1 MGRLIPFVACVLAA
15 SVAHATV
22 LVPAEFSEIVRGSQI
37 IAYAR
42 IVDARPAWAD
52 GRRWIDTVVTAE
64 VVSSLK
70 GMSGSA
76 DETLTFKVPGGRL
89 GRYRSV
95 VVGAPVFAA
104 GDEAVLFLKTRGSDL
119 PDVFGLNQGVFRVV
133 VDSRTG
139 QRMVVP
145 PPLMKA
151 DDSPEPERVIRGSLD
166 RRPMAFEAFGA
177 RVRDVLAKATAGV
190 AKDAR

>member
-1 MGRLIPFVACVLAA
+1 MRRVVACLTCVLVA
-15 SVAHATV
+15 SIAHATATV
-22 LVPAEFSEIVRGSQI
+22 LVPAEFGEIVRGSQI

-64 VVSSLK
+64 VVSPLK
-70 GMSGSA
+70 GSPG
-76 DETLTFKVPGGRL
+76 DTLTFKVPGGRL
-89 GRYRSV
+89 GRYQSV
-95 VVGAPVFAA
+95 VVGAPVFAK
-104 GDEAVLFLKTRGSDL
+104 GDEAVLFLKTHGDDL

-139 QRMVVP
+139 RRVVVP
-145 PPLMKA
+145 PPMMKSDA
-151 DDSPEPERVIRGSLD
+151 SPEPERVVRGAID

-177 RVRDVLAKATAGV
+177 RVLEVMAAK
-190 AKDAR
+190 R